1 MAHLCVCHMVAVEEE
16 CSAIINGKFTSQK
29 NCRIL
34 LPEFAKYGNMYEI
47 ELENV
52 KLLDQASSNLY
63 FRLYLAIWV
72 ELPDYGFD
80 YKS

>member
-1 MAHLCVCHMVAVEEE
+1 MACLCVCHVVAVEEE
-16 CSAIINGKFTSQK
+16 WSAIINGKFTSQS

-63 FRLYLAIWV
+63 LRLYLAIWV